1 MSEEKLPFD
10 KLETAEV
17 PKPQAVAAPPVK
29 PVAPAPR
36 PPQAPISTAEKAKV
50 IFGPLL
56 AAKAKPL
63 ERFLHNKDNAM
74 RFIAAVMKSF
84 EKTPDLLNCE
94 PNSVMAA
101 FMEAASLGLYPSDFT
116 GDCYVLPYAGKAQFQ
131 IGYRGLKTLAHRAGV
146 LRCWTEVVYEHDEL
160 EEFLGSINTLRH
172 RRAKGDRGKAV
183 GAYACAEV
191 SEGKVVFKYM
201 TEDEIMKIKNLSQA
215 KNSKFSPWNSSN
227 DPMKWMWQKTAF
239 KQLAKLIPTTA
250 DLDKAVYLD
259 NVSERGGFI
268 DSDGAIIEEGFGG
281 SSVEDVTAQGKAK
294 KEALRTKKL
303 NTANNAE

>member
-1 MSEEKLPFD
+1 MSEETLPFD
-10 KLETAEV
+10 KLETAEA
-17 PKPQAVAAPPVK
+17 PKPAPQAVAAPPVK
-29 PVAPAPR
+29 PATPATR

-63 ERFLHNKDNAM
+63 ERFLRNQDNAM
-74 RFIAAVMKSF
+74 RFIASVMKSI
-84 EKTPDLLNCE
+84 EKIPELLNCD
-94 PNSVMAA
+94 PHSVMAA

-146 LRCWTEVVYEHDEL
+146 LRCWTEVVYENDEL
-160 EEFLGSINTLRH
+160 EEFLGSVNTLRH
-172 RRAKGDRGKAV
+172 RRAKGDRGKAL

-201 TEDEIMKIKNLSQA
+201 TEDEIMKIKALSQA
-215 KNSKFSPWNSSN
+215 KSSKYSPWNSGN

-250 DLDKAVYLD
+250 DLEKAVYLD
-259 NVSERGGFI
+259 NISERGGYI
-268 DSDGAIIEEGFGG
+268 DNDGGVVEPSFVDVVGDDKIE
-281 SSVEDVTAQGKAK
+281 AGKAK
-294 KEALRTKKL
+294 K
-303 NTANNAE
+303 ANLKAKNNE